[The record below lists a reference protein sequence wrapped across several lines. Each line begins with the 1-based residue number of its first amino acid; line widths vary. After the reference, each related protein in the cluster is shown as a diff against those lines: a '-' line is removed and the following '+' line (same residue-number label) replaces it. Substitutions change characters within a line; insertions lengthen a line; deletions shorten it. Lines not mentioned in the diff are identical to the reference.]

1 MTTYSH
7 LQRQQIDGCGFK
19 THYINTDTD
28 VRFPTDGTGPPRGLW
43 AVGCVLALSRFLCSV
58 LALPLVTRQSASL
71 GMAVEP
77 GTGQSHTKI

>member
-1 MTTYSH
+1 MYSH

-43 AVGCVLALSRFLCSV
+43 AVGCVLVLSFSLLCACV
-58 LALPLVTRQSASL
+58 APGYAS
-71 GMAVEP
+71 
-77 GTGQSHTKI
+77 IR